1 MSFTFFCCQG
11 PFKVFL
17 ENYEFCQKSGSG
29 IYSRGRGGGG
39 GGGREGEQR
48 YLFHYDGLHTKIDVR
63 LNPYILT
70 LL

>member
-1 MSFTFFCCQG
+1 MNFV
-11 PFKVFL
+11 KNL
-17 ENYEFCQKSGSG
+17 EVAYIVGGGEW
-29 IYSRGRGGGG
+29 GGGG
-39 GGGREGEQR
+39 GGGGGGGEQR